1 MQNQQFNNLKN
12 KIKNLKNLNLVKNL
26 SKIKDLKNRYK
37 IVISN
42 KLNIKDKVKL
52 VVMVKNQFIN

>member
-26 SKIKDLKNRYK
+26 SKIKDLKNRYN